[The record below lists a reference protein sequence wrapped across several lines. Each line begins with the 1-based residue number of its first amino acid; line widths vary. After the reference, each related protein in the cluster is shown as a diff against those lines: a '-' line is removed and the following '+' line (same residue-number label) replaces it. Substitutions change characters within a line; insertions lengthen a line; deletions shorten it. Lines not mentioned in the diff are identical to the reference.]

1 MKEKTMAAN
10 DNLYVALNPGLF
22 GTNNATNTY
31 FRNTLTDNVK
41 VTPAMVNE
49 AVNKNVGKGLAG
61 TVFDKTYG
69 KGFQAGANS
78 TTPKTGWFG
87 KGGYIDTGA
96 NVFNALSGV
105 ANAYT
110 GYKSLGL
117 AQDEFKFNKG
127 LASTNLAN
135 QASLIN
141 EQRLKAAKVGNA
153 LAGGTMTTAQKQN
166 YLNDIKAGNVSGTI

>member
-1 MKEKTMAAN
+1 MKEKTMAQSIIDKIIN
-10 DNLYVALNPGLF
+10 DLNNRVAMQTPVKQSTVAMQTPVGGL
-22 GTNNATNTY
+22 A
-31 FRNTLTDNVK
+31 
-41 VTPAMVNE
+41 
-49 AVNKNVGKGLAG
+49 NKNFK
-61 TVFDKTYG
+61 
-69 KGFQAGANS
+69 AGAEWQANLLK
-78 TTPKTGWFG
+78 TKTPKTGWFG